1 MRTSYC
7 GNLLY
12 MIVAIT
18 GRMAMKKIIDVT
30 HVSARGTS
38 YRITIPRKIAKRLGL
53 EDGDIPKFTDDNGVK
68 ISKLE

>member
-1 MRTSYC
+1 MMPGSCSWMSTTST
-7 GNLLY
+7 
-12 MIVAIT
+12 I
-18 GRMAMKKIIDVT
+18 MAGEKIIDVT

-53 EDGDIPKFTDDNGVK
+53 EDGDILKFTDDNGVK

>member
-1 MRTSYC
+1 
-7 GNLLY
+7 
-12 MIVAIT
+12 
-18 GRMAMKKIIDVT
+18 MAGEKIIDVM

-53 EDGDIPKFTDDNGVK
+53 EDGDILKFTDDNGVK

>member
-1 MRTSYC
+1 
-7 GNLLY
+7 

-38 YRITIPRKIAKRLGL
+38 YRITIPIRPNELCRAG
-53 EDGDIPKFTDDNGVK
+53 N
-68 ISKLE
+68 